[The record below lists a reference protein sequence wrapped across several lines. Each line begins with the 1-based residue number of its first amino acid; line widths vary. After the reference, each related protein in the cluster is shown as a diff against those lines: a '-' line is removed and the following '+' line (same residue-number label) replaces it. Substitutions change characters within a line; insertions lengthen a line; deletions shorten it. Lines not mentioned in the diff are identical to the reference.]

1 MRKSLFRV
9 PGHTGVLDFSPRSP
23 LGDSGVMPLGRRVT
37 LPEADVPNIDRRRAL
52 GGILAG
58 LLGTALPL
66 AMPPDA
72 KANPNPNPA
81 PNPTPPGRLKQSV
94 CHWTYRSVKLDDL
107 CRRVKQMGLV
117 GIDLL
122 YADEWPVARDAGLTV
137 SMGYPARRDD
147 FIQTGF
153 NNPANHKLLLTE
165 LEATLP
171 LAKKAGVPNVITMF
185 GNRDPARDD
194 PAAIDACI
202 EGLKKI
208 APLAEECGV
217 TVCVE
222 LLNSRIN
229 HPSYQGDHT
238 AFGVAV
244 MKGVNSPRVKLLYDI
259 YHMQIMEGDVIHT
272 IQDNIQWIGHF
283 HTGGVP
289 GRHEID
295 ATQELNYHAI
305 ALAIADLGY
314 TGYVAHEFMPTHP
327 DPFTSLADAI
337 RICSV

>member
-1 MRKSLFRV
+1 MSSTV
-9 PGHTGVLDFSPRSP
+9 ATD
-23 LGDSGVMPLGRRVT
+23 LGRRVT
-37 LPEADVPNIDRRRAL
+37 LGRIL
-52 GGILAG
+52 GG
-58 LLGTALPL
+58 LLGTALPVAFTL
-66 AMPPDA
+66 NAA
-72 KANPNPNPA
+72 AA
-81 PNPTPPGRLKQSV
+81 AASAGRLKQSV
-94 CHWTYRSVKLDDL
+94 CRWPYQSVELDEL
-107 CRRVKQMGLV
+107 CRRVKRMGLV

-122 YADEWPVARDAGLTV
+122 YVDEWPVARDAGLTV
-137 SMGYPARRDD
+137 SMGYPSRREN

-153 NNPANHKLLLTE
+153 NNPANHTFLLGE
-165 LEATLP
+165 LETALP
-171 LAKKAGVPNVITMF
+171 LARQAGVPNLIAMF

-194 PAAIDACI
+194 RATSEGIPSGDDRAAVDACI
-202 EGLKKI
+202 AGLAKI
-208 APLAEECGV
+208 APLAEKCGV

-229 HPSYQGDHT
+229 HPAYQGDHT

-244 MKGVNSPRVKLLYDI
+244 MKGVSSPRVKLLYDI
-259 YHMQIMEGDVIHT
+259 YHMQIMEGDVIRT
-272 IQDNIQWIGHF
+272 IRDNIQWIGHF

-314 TGYVAHEFMPTHP
+314 AGYLAHEFIPTHP
-327 DPFTSLADAI
+327 DPYTSLADAF